1 MSKSGPI
8 LIIEDDSDDK
18 EILENIVRELSYKNT
33 IVWCD
38 TTEDAFEYLCNTTQP
53 VFIIFCDINLPGK
66 NGLEFKKDVD
76 ANPELRKKSIPF
88 IFYSTSASQQSVNE
102 AYTQMTVQ
110 GFFKKG
116 IDYKA
121 IKSNIKLILDYW
133 CACIHP
139 NIQ

>member
-18 EILENIVRELSYKNT
+18 EILENIVRELNYKNT